1 MNDEDLKIL
10 SEEVLKQ
17 PEIITELEASY
28 DAAVIKEQEVLEEDN
43 RNKGVQDNL
52 ITSIG
57 AYHTELQG
65 ISNSTRTLYSES
77 DLITSSGDI
86 TLNLPHFPNPPTYPS
101 YWVNVQPYVI
111 ASNNGNPVST
121 ANTTTEPLR
130 IEGMLFYTDTIQNG
144 FNIGTNV
151 STSSVNVFD
160 SKYEAPLSG
169 FTSGFVAGQI
179 IILRSGLFQSLVKIT
194 SVIEGTPAIPV
205 PSTPATPDIINWTY
219 ISGTLPSAL
228 TGTVSFLRNAL
239 GYTENE
245 RDGSSIPV
253 DEITMNLF
261 KTEIDGAVLSYKS
274 SLEAL
279 KISLNNNPAL
289 PPYRGQNENQVA
301 KIDQLIL
308 DLAVWENQ
316 PSVNPNNTCRFNY
329 SGLNLLDAILLLRSG
344 SGSGRE
350 AELIAALGNVTQG
363 ADGAFVG
370 SGLYFQLFI
379 EINKRINI
387 AEGSLPFYLSFPATK
402 LKYQQ
407 NIALQQAILDNYN
420 NAYVVIQFSEDYDY
434 DVTNPTNVVKL
445 LEVNGLSDND
455 QVKIMDNDSS
465 VFDRTITFVN
475 TATNEIFLDAPI
487 TESLNAESKLAR
499 VYKEL

>member
-10 SEEVLKQ
+10 SQEILNQ
-17 PEIITELEASY
+17 PVIITELEASY

-43 RNKGVQDNL
+43 RNKGVQDDL
-52 ITSIG
+52 LTSIN
-57 AYHTELQG
+57 AFHTELRG
-65 ISNSTRTLYSES
+65 INNNTRTLYNES
-77 DLITSSGDI
+77 DLLASSGDI

-121 ANTTTEPLR
+121 SNVTTEPLR

-151 STSSVNVFD
+151 STDSANVFD

-179 IILRSGLFQSLVKIT
+179 IILRSGMFQSLVKIT
-194 SVIEGTPAIPV
+194 SVIEGTAAIPV

-219 ISGTLPSAL
+219 ISGTLPSSL

-239 GYTENE
+239 GYSESE
-245 RDGSSIPV
+245 RDGFSTPV

-261 KTEIDGAVLSYKS
+261 KTEIDQAVIDYKS
-274 SLEAL
+274 SLESL
-279 KISLNNNPAL
+279 KISLNNNPAP

-301 KIDQLIL
+301 EIDQIIS
-308 DLAVWENQ
+308 DLALWESQ
-316 PSVNPNNTCRFNY
+316 PSVNPNSTCRFNDA
-329 SGLNLLDAILLLRSG
+329 GLDLLDAILLLRSN
-344 SGSGRE
+344 SSRE
-350 AELIAALGNVTQG
+350 TEVIDALGSVSQG
-363 ADGAFVG
+363 ADGAFTG

-379 EINKRINI
+379 QINKRINI

-407 NIALQQAILDNYN
+407 NIALQEAILANYN

-434 DVTNPTNVVKL
+434 DATNPSNIVKL